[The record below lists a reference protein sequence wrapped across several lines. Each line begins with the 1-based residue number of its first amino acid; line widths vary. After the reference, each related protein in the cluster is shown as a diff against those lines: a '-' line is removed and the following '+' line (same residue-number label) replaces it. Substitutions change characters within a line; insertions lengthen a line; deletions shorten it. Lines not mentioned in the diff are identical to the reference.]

1 MIPTFFMYY
10 RGFYDLVFSDTKSTF
25 EACFSF
31 LLQLIAD
38 LFMIRGGIFSPIGN
52 SPTWYLSVLL
62 ISGGLLYALLKHYQR
77 QAISIVIPVA
87 CLMAYGYFHATHL
100 EQWGTINGLSMPYIR
115 GFADMGLGVLIYE
128 VFIQK
133 QIILSSHQKWID
145 TASILSLMFVVM
157 LILIKANRDLFV
169 IIFMPVF
176 IMGLLCKQS
185 CWNQWLTSKIW
196 IFLGGLSYEML
207 LIHMFVRGPFVK
219 FEVYQW
225 MNPWLLGISYM
236 ALVLLCSYLLKYT
249 SMKIQKRLGW

>member
-1 MIPTFFMYY
+1 
-10 RGFYDLVFSDTKSTF
+10 
-25 EACFSF
+25 
-31 LLQLIAD
+31 
-38 LFMIRGGIFSPIGN
+38 
-52 SPTWYLSVLL
+52 
-62 ISGGLLYALLKHYQR
+62 
-77 QAISIVIPVA
+77 
-87 CLMAYGYFHATHL
+87 
-100 EQWGTINGLSMPYIR
+100 
-115 GFADMGLGVLIYE
+115 MGLGVLIYE